1 MKARIGKTVRELDI
15 GAEAYFAKTMTETD
29 MIMFAGIT
37 GDLNQLPTNE
47 EFARKTSYGTR
58 VAHGLLTAS
67 LAANL
72 IGMKLPGFGSTLRSV
87 KFHFPEP
94 VFLNDTV
101 EIGVKVIATDVASNL
116 ATLECRGSNQR
127 GETVLEGRCVVI
139 PPVRLDAD

>member
-1 MKARIGKTVRELDI
+1 MKARIGKTVQELEL

-47 EFARKTSYGTR
+47 EFAKKTRFGTR
-58 VAHGLLTAS
+58 VAHGMLTAS

-72 IGMKLPGFGSTLRSV
+72 IGMKLPGFGSALRSV
-87 KFHFPEP
+87 KFRFTAP

-101 EIGVKVIATDVASNL
+101 EIGVKVLETDVAGNL
-116 ATLECRGSNQR
+116 ATFRCWGTNQR
-127 GETVLEGRCVVI
+127 GEKVLEGACVVV
-139 PPVRLDAD
+139 PPVALDAD

>member
-1 MKARIGKTVRELDI
+1 MKARIGKKVQELEL

-29 MIMFAGIT
+29 MIQFAGIT

-47 EFARKTSYGTR
+47 EFAKTTRFGTR
-58 VAHGLLTAS
+58 IAHGMLTAS

-87 KFHFPEP
+87 SFRFSAP
-94 VFLNDTV
+94 VFLGDTV
-101 EIGVKVIATDVASNL
+101 EIGVKVVGTDPLANL
-116 ATLECRGSNQR
+116 ATFECRGKNQR

-139 PPVRLDAD
+139 PPLEIDGE